1 MCGMLNF
8 SISLSESKCLHTN
21 HLLLLSIYNSAMNI
35 IKIKLIKN
43 LVYILKGTNPICCN
57 FNIFF
62 NNERRWSC
70 PCPLASK
77 TDILSATSQLSSTI
91 INAYLHKTVLY
102 CPYNKQVVYNTWIF
116 EWIEAPF
123 EIYRLRVDDGQFRC
137 WAWA

>member
-1 MCGMLNF
+1 MGGMLNF
-8 SISLSESKCLHTN
+8 SISLSESKCLLIIYSYYFTILQNEHHKTSN
-21 HLLLLSIYNSAMNI
+21 WLKTLSIF
-35 IKIKLIKN
+35 
-43 LVYILKGTNPICCN
+43 LKETSPICRN

-62 NNERRWSC
+62 NNESRWSC

-77 TDILSATSQLSSTI
+77 TDILSTTSQLSSTI
-91 INAYLHKTVLY
+91 INAYLHQTVLY

>member
-1 MCGMLNF
+1 MLNF
-8 SISLSESKCLHTN
+8 SISLSESTYVPTN
-21 HLLLLSIYNSAMNI
+21 HLMIYSYHFPILHNKHCLKTVSIF
-35 IKIKLIKN
+35 
-43 LVYILKGTNPICCN
+43 LKETSPICRN

-62 NNERRWSC
+62 NNENRWSC

-91 INAYLHKTVLY
+91 INAYLHQTVLY